1 MGIQEF
7 GAPPVTRLAVPI
19 DVAGSI
25 AQALR
30 HRGFRVVHTSPA
42 PRTSADHSISV
53 LSLSG
58 AADFSS
64 NNAVILILGAD
75 STQSLFAGRTT
86 CASQRR
92 LKAYENHAHESAV
105 ASVHSRGAGRVL
117 VICDARQLSFGKRI
131 RAVRWIRDL
140 AHRIGYENSI
150 NGNEEVMTSY
160 AVVDTG
166 HDVHRIADAV
176 AKWGGR
182 EESRNADRS
191 EALGAAGDGHNRPLQ
206 RKTRSRFAR
215 RRQGRSV
222 SRCAVPALTR
232 TPA

>member
-1 MGIQEF
+1 MIASASSNLNYLMSLADRKLTRDEVDMGIQEF

-105 ASVHSRGAGRVL
+105 VRGTRLMVQSLCGLGLMGR
-117 VICDARQLSFGKRI
+117 G
-131 RAVRWIRDL
+131 
-140 AHRIGYENSI
+140 
-150 NGNEEVMTSY
+150 
-160 AVVDTG
+160 
-166 HDVHRIADAV
+166 
-176 AKWGGR
+176 
-182 EESRNADRS
+182 
-191 EALGAAGDGHNRPLQ
+191 PL
-206 RKTRSRFAR
+206 
-215 RRQGRSV
+215 
-222 SRCAVPALTR
+222 
-232 TPA
+232 